1 MRNDFG
7 VRSDGIGA
15 VSISEFA
22 VAMRESFARVFDYD
36 EGFSGTTRAGTVP
49 APQSDGIAM
58 AERKHP
64 DWIKVRAPTSPE
76 YFRTKAML
84 GELKLH
90 SVCQEACCP
99 NIGEC
104 FSHRTATFMLMGD
117 VCTRNCPYCAVA
129 HGKVRPLDAD
139 EPRRIAE
146 AVARLG
152 LQHVVVTSVDRDD
165 LPDGGAAHFA
175 ATAHA
180 IKANPSRRAV
190 EVLVPDFQGSFASVE
205 TVVESPVE
213 IYNHNIE
220 TVPSLYR
227 QSGRAEIISDRS
239 TCSPRQGIG
248 ARLGKPMLTKA
259 GMMLGLGESNDELLD
274 VMRDLRAVECDILTL
289 GQYLRPSADHLPV
302 ARYVPPAEF
311 AELRPPR
318 WRWASATSSR
328 GRWCAARTTPGNTC
342 SKIARGKGKSLD

>member
-1 MRNDFG
+1 
-7 VRSDGIGA
+7 V
-15 VSISEFA
+15 
-22 VAMRESFARVFDYD
+22 
-36 EGFSGTTRAGTVP
+36 
-49 APQSDGIAM
+49 
-58 AERKHP
+58 
-64 DWIKVRAPTSPE
+64 SPE
-76 YFRTKAML
+76 YFRTKAIL
-84 GELKLH
+84 GGLKLH

-104 FSHRTATFMLMGD
+104 FSHRIATFILMGD

-129 HGKVRPLDAD
+129 HGKVRPLDSD

-180 IKANPSRRAV
+180 IKAMAAPARV

-205 TVVESPVE
+205 TVVGSPID

-227 QSGRAEIISDRS
+227 TVRPGGNYARS
-239 TCSPRQGIG
+239 LDVIRHAKDSARQ
-248 ARLGKPMLTKA
+248 LGKPMFTKA
-259 GMMLGLGESNDELLD
+259 GVMLGLGESNSELLD
-274 VMRDLRAVECDILTL
+274 VIRDLRRVGCDILTL
-289 GQYLRPSADHLPV
+289 GQYLRPSAEHIPV

-311 AELRPPR
+311 AELKTAALAMGFHHVESGPLVR
-318 WRWASATSSR
+318 SSYHA
-328 GRWCAARTTPGNTC
+328 WEQVN
-342 SKIARGKGKSLD
+342 